1 MNQLTLII
9 VFSIFMSAI
18 WEIIWKIVPSQ
29 FVEKLPSW
37 VKSIVI
43 AVLNLIGGLLIVFTA
58 PSNNPIDLMLAFGFT
73 STVFTKVLTALMF
86 VGGTEAIYQITSKI
100 SEAIKQKQ

>member
-9 VFSIFMSAI
+9 VFSIFMSAV
-18 WEIIWKIVPSQ
+18 WEIIWKIIPSQ
-29 FVEKLPSW
+29 FVEKIPSW

-43 AVLNLIGGLLIVFTA
+43 AVLNMIGGLAIVFSA
-58 PSNNPIDLMLAFGFT
+58 PTDNPFGFT
-73 STVFTKVLTALMF
+73 STIFTKILTALMF
-86 VGGTEAIYQITSKI
+86 VGGTEAIYQISSKI